1 LYVCF
6 VKQSTL
12 FNEVEMDD
20 KTAIDELVFI
30 RKVIE
35 ETKKAVVYNG
45 KDYIFWG
52 VLVIV
57 GMMSTYIFH
66 LSGLYFNY
74 FWIWVV
80 LIPIGWI
87 FSIYNR
93 IKLKEKHPP
102 TYSGKLIGAVW
113 AAAGIAMTIVGFV
126 GPMMGAIKPMA
137 ISPIACIIM
146 GSAYF
151 VSGKIVDVKWLGNL
165 SFGWW
170 IGGIVLLFVTSIHS
184 FLIMALLMLFF
195 QTLPG
200 IIIYRKY
207 KQTMTAKS

>member
-1 LYVCF
+1 
-6 VKQSTL
+6 
-12 FNEVEMDD
+12 MDE
-20 KTAIDELVFI
+20 KTALEELQYI
-30 RKVIE
+30 RQIIE
-35 ETKKAVVYNG
+35 ETKKAVIYNG
-45 KDYIFWG
+45 KDYIFWS
-52 VLVIV
+52 VLVII
-57 GMMSTYIFH
+57 GMLSTYIFH
-66 LSGLYFNY
+66 MSGLHFNY

-80 LIPIGWI
+80 LIPIGWVY
-87 FSIYNR
+87 SIRNR
-93 IKLKEKHPP
+93 IKLREKHPS

-113 AAAGIAMTIVGFV
+113 IAAGIAMTIVGFI
-126 GPMMGAIKPMA
+126 GPMMGTINPMA

-151 VSGKIVDVKWLGNL
+151 VSGKIVEVKWLGNL

-170 IGGIVLLFVTSIHS
+170 IGGILLLFVTSIHS

-207 KQTMTAKS
+207 KKNMAVKA